1 MTGDSHLVLV
11 LDQELDSLN
20 RGGSGLGDSG
30 GDTSHHEVDC
40 GSSRKTK
47 SEARNRDTVSDPSHD
62 HTMRLR
68 LYSLAKDLASFGFLT
83 RSLGWV
89 TAAILVLQ
97 CRRRSWV
104 KLVSGPREKV
114 VKVVQGSLFPVKATR
129 LRCVGMRDAHL
140 PFSS

>member
-1 MTGDSHLVLV
+1 MMTGDSHLVLV

-40 GSSRKTK
+40 RSLGKKVKRERGTRSVIRHTTK
-47 SEARNRDTVSDPSHD
+47 RQVAG
-62 HTMRLR
+62 R

-89 TAAILVLQ
+89 TAAILILQ
-97 CRRRSWV
+97 RGRRSWV
-104 KLVSGPREKV
+104 KLVSGAREKV
-114 VKVVQGSLFPVKATR
+114 VKVVNSSLCFHKQRNV
-129 LRCVGMRDAHL
+129 
-140 PFSS
+140 